1 MSELLILSTSL
12 RKVVRQ
18 VALLFVAF
26 TLSPG
31 CMAGGALT
39 ADDLKNPDILLA
51 HRQNVTAQDRE
62 MAKKL
67 YQHALQAATKDSAS
81 AVKSFSESALIYP
94 TSSALM
100 ELAEHRAKMLAKRDD
115 KIKRN
120 ALADILSYL
129 TSAQRLNAVDKLLA
143 NSDLNL
149 LVEDQV
155 CTEQFLANKPMKDN
169 CRPVQWIGLY

>member
-1 MSELLILSTSL
+1 MSELLILSTRL

-18 VALLFVAF
+18 AALLIFAF

-31 CMAGGALT
+31 CIAGGALT
-39 ADDLKNPDILLA
+39 ADDLKNPEKLLA
-51 HRQNVTAQDRE
+51 HRQNVTSQDRE

-94 TSSALM
+94 TSTALM
-100 ELAEHRAKMLAKRDD
+100 GLAEHRAKMLAKKDE
-115 KIKRN
+115 KVKRN

-129 TSAQRLNAVDKLLA
+129 TSAQQLNAVDKLLA
-143 NSDLNL
+143 SNDLNL
-149 LVEDQV
+149 LAQDKV
-155 CTEQFLANKPMKDN
+155 CTEQYLANKLSKDA
-169 CRPVQWIGLY
+169 CRPVQWIGL